1 MCMTI
6 EVCLVRF
13 VIVILINWKK
23 LTASFPFCVSVIFL
37 IFYIFLIYFL
47 VCWCVCDL
55 VFWELTTSKD
65 LCRAISR
72 YIWCFLTV
80 VTWLETIS
88 QFIFGGGG
96 QSRVIISVIYF
107 FFNTFCWV
115 LLPCSEWIGFM
126 PVVDPGSSAILCMSL
141 SPPLSSPLS
150 LSRAS
155 PQRCL
160 SKYLHCSLHCCFS
173 HSYWHF
179 NQLFCTTLAQNPLQN
194 ITLHKE

>member
-107 FFNTFCWV
+107 FLIPFVEFSFPAVNGLASCLLLILAPQPFSACLCLRLCLHRYHYLEHRLSGVCPNTFTV
-115 LLPCSEWIGFM
+115 LYT
-126 PVVDPGSSAILCMSL
+126 VVFHILTDIL
-141 SPPLSSPLS
+141 I
-150 LSRAS
+150 
-155 PQRCL
+155 
-160 SKYLHCSLHCCFS
+160 
-173 HSYWHF
+173 SYF
-179 NQLFCTTLAQNPLQN
+179 AQ
-194 ITLHKE
+194 H